1 MSLSCIVN
9 PGTSA
14 FVYRFQQT
22 SGPVMAKGIE
32 DTAMYRYT
40 RMIALN
46 EVGAD
51 PARFGRTVSEFHAA
65 NLHRQEHWPLSML
78 TTSTHDTKRSEDVRA
93 RLAVLSAI
101 PDEWDEFGR
110 DWRTRAA
117 RHRTLLT
124 TGEAPSASMEY
135 LVIQTLVG
143 AWPLSEDRLLPYL
156 DKATR

>member
-1 MSLSCIVN
+1 MRFAIVELLLAMDVYRTYVELPARRPSVADLTVVHRFLGRIECDGVEREALDAVGSVLRGELEA

-51 PARFGRTVSEFHAA
+51 PARFGRTVSS
-65 NLHRQEHWPLSML
+65 SMPPTCIGRSTGHSRCSL
-78 TTSTHDTKRSEDVRA
+78 PRPTTRSV
-93 RLAVLSAI
+93 
-101 PDEWDEFGR
+101 P
-110 DWRTRAA
+110 RTSGPGSRC
-117 RHRTLLT
+117 
-124 TGEAPSASMEY
+124 
-135 LVIQTLVG
+135 
-143 AWPLSEDRLLPYL
+143 
-156 DKATR
+156 